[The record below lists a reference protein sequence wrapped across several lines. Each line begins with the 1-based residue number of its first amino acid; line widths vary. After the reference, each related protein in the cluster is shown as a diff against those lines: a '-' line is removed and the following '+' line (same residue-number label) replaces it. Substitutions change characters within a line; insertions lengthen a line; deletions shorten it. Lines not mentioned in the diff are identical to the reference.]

1 MKLILTL
8 MALCSSPIPV
18 KTNNYEIP
26 VNALNEIKKI
36 EPLLKSNQKVNIS
49 IKYYSKGEKNPH
61 FYIRSISVEREF
73 LDTQSLPD
81 VYVFEVSP
89 PRQKGEKGGS
99 SYYYCAARTGGILGV
114 IKTK

>member
-36 EPLLKSNQKVNIS
+36 EPLLKSNQKVVNIS
-49 IKYYSKGEKNPH
+49 IKYYSKGEKNL
-61 FYIRSISVEREF
+61 ISTF
-73 LDTQSLPD
+73 AL
-81 VYVFEVSP
+81 
-89 PRQKGEKGGS
+89 
-99 SYYYCAARTGGILGV
+99 
-114 IKTK
+114 